1 MRAQQDAWKTRSKR
15 NTYYWVLDPK
25 HFCGE
30 VNIERDRLKAI
41 QTVCLAH
48 NSASTLHDIT
58 FAMFTDSSRCRR
70 LDRVSAGAYA
80 VVFNCYAPGTEYHG
94 CEVAAGWPVG
104 DKKSHGCEGLAIKQ
118 AIKVAFTEL
127 TTLEQLLPQG
137 PKAKVKVQIFCD
149 NLRLLQELAGLK
161 NYPVEDIDHIASL
174 QRWSQRFRARF
185 TGGNSPFPAK
195 LQLFWV
201 PAHINEVVLHQKADA
216 MHGANAHGDEYEPRL
231 EEDFE
236 ENGSESQEHQE
247 AANLYNFY
255 DGESTLL
262 SQQSYHG
269 GDDGQWMSMEER
281 VRQYQ
286 DYMYL
291 WNQWSSE
298 FQHYYQQWYALFF
311 QQFQQGPADEEMG
324 GL

>member
-1 MRAQQDAWKTRSKR
+1 
-15 NTYYWVLDPK
+15 
-25 HFCGE
+25 
-30 VNIERDRLKAI
+30 
-41 QTVCLAH
+41 
-48 NSASTLHDIT
+48 
-58 FAMFTDSSRCRR
+58 MFTDSSRCRR

-216 MHGANAHGDEYEPRL
+216 MVRKVCETQMPL
-231 EEDFE
+231 L
-236 ENGSESQEHQE
+236 SV
-247 AANLYNFY
+247 
-255 DGESTLL
+255 DGEEQLCYHWDTLF
-262 SQQSYHG
+262 QKSY
-269 GDDGQWMSMEER
+269 
-281 VRQYQ
+281 
-286 DYMYL
+286 
-291 WNQWSSE
+291 
-298 FQHYYQQWYALFF
+298 
-311 QQFQQGPADEEMG
+311 QGPLDDCLQAQPRVAGSTVPTPTAMNMSHASRKTSRKTAARARSTRKLLISTISTTARALSSLNNPTTEVMTANG
-324 GL
+324 